1 MKQIMT
7 GTVEDGLLKP
17 DEPLSLESGTRVRL
31 TVEPMQDPGATQEAW
46 TEFERVCDEI
56 PVDSGGLRLTRDE
69 LHDRR

>member
-1 MKQIMT
+1 MT

-17 DEPLSLESGTRVRL
+17 DKPPRLESGTRVRL
-31 TVEPMQDPGATQEAW
+31 TVEPLQHPSVAQEAW

-56 PVDSGGLRLTRDE
+56 PIDSGGLRLTRDE